1 MSEKVKY
8 DFGGYVTKNDL
19 ECTDGRIIRHGAFD
33 SCDGARVPLVFMHN
47 HRDMNNVLGFVDL
60 ECRPD
65 GVYGRGAF
73 NNSEEGQSAKERV
86 MHGDITQMSIYA
98 NQLKERAKEV
108 YHGVIRE
115 VSLVLAGANPG
126 AVIDNL
132 NFVHSDGSFDLIDDE
147 AIIKPNFDFEFAHAD
162 EPEDEKD
169 DKDDGVEEVA
179 EDAAEAAEDAEEL
192 QNGEE
197 EDKEEEEE
205 AMQHADGAED
215 GRTVG
220 EVFEAMSDKKKQA
233 AQILIGLAKMQA
245 DGEDVDAFV
254 KEAAANT
261 EEGEENLQDILDS
274 MTEEEQNVV
283 YFLVGKAAEDDS
295 EEEAEPEEMEQSDN
309 MEEGDNTMAHMNVFE
324 QDALE
329 QGNVLT
335 HADVTDIFKDARSRG
350 SLKEAWE
357 DFAAE
362 HEYDPDSLS
371 HGITNIDVFFPEAQA
386 VQAQPSLI
394 SRRMEWVDVVL
405 AGVRKSPFS
414 RVKSMAANLTAEEAR
429 AKGYIKGTKKVE
441 EQISALKRVT
451 NPTTIYKLQKLD
463 RDDVIDI
470 VDFDVV
476 VWMKA
481 EMRMMLNEECARAY
495 LVGDG
500 RLASSNDKID
510 ESCIRPIW
518 TDAEVYAIHSQV
530 ADNNDPEIKAKN
542 FIDAAIRAKKS
553 YKGSGTP
560 TLFVGPELLT
570 EMRLIKDEM
579 GHRLYKNDQEL
590 ADELRVSRIVEV
602 EIMDG
607 LERTVNNVDLELGGI
622 IVNLVD
628 YNVGATRGGEVTLFD
643 DFDLNFNKYEYLI
656 ETRQSGALIQPAS
669 ALVLEFA

>member
-60 ECRPD
+60 ECRSD

-73 NNSEEGQSAKERV
+73 NNSDEGQSAKERV

-162 EPEDEKD
+162 EKD
-169 DKDDGVEEVA
+169 DEDDGVEEVA
-179 EDAAEAAEDAEEL
+179 EDAEEF

-197 EDKEEEEE
+197 EESAEEDKEDEEEI
-205 AMQHADGAED
+205 QHVDEE
-215 GRTVG
+215 RTVAD
-220 EVFEAMSDKKKQA
+220 VFDGMTDVQKEA
-233 AQILIGLAKMQA
+233 AQVLIGLAKLKA
-245 DGEDVDAFV
+245 NGEDVEGILSEVA
-254 KEAAANT
+254 EGA
-261 EEGEENLQDILDS
+261 EEGKPSLQEALDS
-274 MTEEEQNVV
+274 MTDEERNAV
-283 YFLVGKAAEDDS
+283 YFLVTKAAEDTSD
-295 EEEAEPEEMEQSDN
+295 EEEMEQSDN

-357 DFAAE
+357 EFALE

-371 HGITNIDVFFPEAQA
+371 HGIQNIEAFFPEVQA
-386 VQAQPSLI
+386 VQPQPSLI

-429 AKGYIKGTKKVE
+429 AKGYIKGTQKVE

-510 ESCIRPIW
+510 ESCIRPIY
-518 TDAEVYAIHSQV
+518 TDDEVYAIHIQAE
-530 ADNNDPEIKAKN
+530 ADADPATQAKN
-542 FIDAAIRAKKS
+542 FIDACIRGKKS

-560 TLFVGPELLT
+560 TLFVGPDLLT

-590 ADELRVSRIVEV
+590 ADELRVSRIEEV

-607 LERTVNNVDLELGGI
+607 LERTVDNVDLALGGI
-622 IVNLVD
+622 IVNLID

-656 ETRQSGALIQPAS
+656 ETRQSGALVQPAS
-669 ALVLEFA
+669 ALVIEFA